1 MAPKYV
7 RNSASGPITKSPFFA
22 PGPPKSRVLTTP
34 NGSISGVQDVDAE
47 PKSSVARAAFN
58 LINTIVGA
66 GIVGIPYAIRE
77 CSLVWGVF
85 MVLLCALLTG
95 KLFSL

>member
-1 MAPKYV
+1 
-7 RNSASGPITKSPFFA
+7 
-22 PGPPKSRVLTTP
+22 
-34 NGSISGVQDVDAE
+34 VDAE